1 MMNFLRKSWVVLLL
15 LSLTACQQQK
25 YTEGPFAHQADKRH
39 NYQEVKQ
46 VAADTA
52 LSKLADE
59 QASRLLK
66 LIPEVASQ
74 MGVGSD
80 IAGAN
85 YSSKLASYTAA
96 SNQAV
101 MALNQGMIE
110 SLQTINRQDLSA
122 SAKVTYDV
130 LLNAYQMANRY
141 NQHQIGLPSVI
152 GLNSPY
158 IINQLFGPHMELPRL
173 LISQQPV
180 TNFKQT
186 EAFLARLS
194 SLPRVL
200 DELIAASEHDAQRG
214 IVPPAFILSAVQQA
228 IAQIIKP
235 KWSEHPIKQAFSKQ
249 FDAIEGMNVA
259 YRRDVEVRLEQAM
272 TRGLYPAY
280 QRLAAHITAL
290 QAQADD
296 RAGVWKL
303 PNGGAVYQTTLDAY
317 GASGMTADEIHQ
329 LGLQETERIHQEM
342 DQILRDMGYVDGSI
356 GERLLALAADPE
368 MLYDNTAAVRAE
380 IMAGLQQQV
389 NDFMAVAPKW
399 FKTIPTQP
407 IEVRLIPAYE
417 GGSAYYTPPSL
428 DGALPGIF
436 WINLNDTADWPKY
449 TLKTLAYHEAVPGH
463 HFQASLQLGVDNM
476 PLLRNMLFYSEFG
489 EGWALYGE
497 QLVHEVG
504 LYQGDPLGNLG
515 RLRAEVYRAARLVV
529 DTGIHNKRWTR
540 EQAIEWMMA
549 ATGERRAPIAREID
563 RYVVWP
569 GQATSYKLGMLH
581 IQRLRAQAEKVLAE
595 RFDLRAFHDMLLLEG
610 TMPLPV
616 LTQRVNEWLE
626 QQSRANR
633 TGVK

>member
-1 MMNFLRKSWVVLLL
+1 MKSSSKNYWALLLL
-15 LSLTACQQQK
+15 LSLSACQQQK
-25 YTEGPFAHQADKRH
+25 YTEGPFAHQAEQRH
-39 NYQEVKQ
+39 NYQAVKQ
-46 VAADTA
+46 IEADAALTQ
-52 LSKLADE
+52 LADE
-59 QASRLLK
+59 QASKLLK
-66 LIPEVASQ
+66 MIPEVASQ

-80 IAGAN
+80 IAGAHF
-85 YSSKLASYTAA
+85 SSKLASYTAP

-101 MALNQGMIE
+101 MALNQEMIT
-110 SLQTINRQDLSA
+110 SLQAIKRQDLSA

-180 TNFKQT
+180 NNFKQA
-186 EAFLARLS
+186 EAFLARLAAV
-194 SLPRVL
+194 PRVI
-200 DELIAASEHDAQRG
+200 DELIVASEQDAARG
-214 IVPPAFILSAVQQA
+214 IVPPAFILTAVQQA
-228 IAQIIKP
+228 IGQIIAP
-235 KWSEHPIKQAFSKQ
+235 AWSEHPVKLAFSKQ
-249 FDAIEGMNVA
+249 FEAIEGLNDA
-259 YRRDVEVRLEQAM
+259 YQQDVEQRLEQAM
-272 TRGLYPAY
+272 TQGLYPAY
-280 QRLAAHITAL
+280 QRLAAHITEL
-290 QAQADD
+290 QGQADD

-303 PNGGAVYQTTLDAY
+303 PNGEAVYQTTLDAY
-317 GASGMTADEIHQ
+317 GASGMSADEIHQ
-329 LGLQETERIHQEM
+329 LGLQETERIHKEM
-342 DQILRDMGYVDGSI
+342 EQILRDMNYVDGSI
-356 GERLLALAADPE
+356 AARLQALAADPE
-368 MLYDNTAAVRAE
+368 MLYDNTAEVRAE
-380 IMAGLQQQV
+380 IMTGLQQQV

-399 FKTIPTQP
+399 FKTIPSQP

-463 HFQASLQLGVDNM
+463 HFQASLQLEVDNM

-504 LYQGDPLGNLG
+504 LYDGDPLGNLG

-529 DTGIHNKRWTR
+529 DTGIHHRRWTR

-569 GQATSYKLGMLH
+569 GQATSYKLGMIH
-581 IQRLRAQAEKVLAE
+581 IQRLRAQAEQVLAE
-595 RFDLRAFHDMLLLEG
+595 RFDLRTFHDMLLLEG

-616 LTQRVNEWLE
+616 LTQRVSEWLD
-626 QQSRANR
+626 QQRLN
-633 TGVK
+633 